1 MKKFLLSCLFVV
13 FLFGFAIEATHRA
26 AANESRAVKMDPH
39 KIRAHVKY
47 LSSDALEGRG
57 TGQKGGDAAA
67 DYIAAQFKAY
77 GLKPGSDVG
86 TFFQSVPMVN
96 MKTLA
101 DTVFTL
107 VPASGQPLE
116 LKNLDDFVTSNES
129 QTEAADIDAPIVFVG
144 YGITAPEYQWDDYKG
159 HDLKGKVALLFVN
172 EPISDDPNFF
182 KGKALTY
189 YGRWTYKFEETA
201 RRGAVGTLIIH
212 RSDLASYGWDVV
224 RNSWG
229 TERSYLERDRTRKL
243 LAASWVQGE
252 VAQKLVGLAGLDL
265 NKLFQQA
272 QSRDFSPIELHVR
285 LKAHVASQSRAFVS
299 HNVLALLEGSDSSR
313 NSEAVL
319 YTAHYDHLGVE
330 PARPGDKIYNGA
342 VDNATGCGILLEIAR
357 TWAKAKKV
365 PPRSIL
371 FAAVTAE
378 EQGLL
383 GSEYMGKKSAYLP
396 VDPIL
401 DINFD
406 ALLPLGFPE
415 EVEVSGAERTTFYPV
430 VEATAKQFGLTI
442 QPDAHPEA
450 GHYYRSDHFSLAR
463 VGIPSFSISQGVK
476 FKGHDLAWGEAQAQD
491 YVKNHYHQ
499 PSDEYHA
506 DWDFRGLAEM
516 ASFGYELGRAAAS
529 QPQPIGWLA
538 GDEFEKAG
546 KKLEPGKFDG
556 DALFA
561 DRPDLKLLHAEAVV
575 YPPLARQTRIVG
587 TVVLRVSVASDGTV
601 SHVEVLKGHPLLSG
615 AIQENV
621 QQWKFAAQPGEPRTF
636 ELRCEFGLREAAST
650 SGRQIVTVPE
660 SLHLLILATP
670 AIIYT
675 NYAK

>member
-1 MKKFLLSCLFVV
+1 
-13 FLFGFAIEATHRA
+13 
-26 AANESRAVKMDPH
+26 
-39 KIRAHVKY
+39 
-47 LSSDALEGRG
+47 
-57 TGQKGGDAAA
+57 
-67 DYIAAQFKAY
+67 
-77 GLKPGSDVG
+77 
-86 TFFQSVPMVN
+86 
-96 MKTLA
+96 
-101 DTVFTL
+101 
-107 VPASGQPLE
+107 
-116 LKNLDDFVTSNES
+116 
-129 QTEAADIDAPIVFVG
+129 
-144 YGITAPEYQWDDYKG
+144 
-159 HDLKGKVALLFVN
+159 
-172 EPISDDPNFF
+172 
-182 KGKALTY
+182 
-189 YGRWTYKFEETA
+189 
-201 RRGAVGTLIIH
+201 
-212 RSDLASYGWDVV
+212 
-224 RNSWG
+224 
-229 TERSYLERDRTRKL
+229 
-243 LAASWVQGE
+243 
-252 VAQKLVGLAGLDL
+252 
-265 NKLFQQA
+265 
-272 QSRDFSPIELHVR
+272 
-285 LKAHVASQSRAFVS
+285 
-299 HNVLALLEGSDSSR
+299 
-313 NSEAVL
+313 
-319 YTAHYDHLGVE
+319 
-330 PARPGDKIYNGA
+330 
-342 VDNATGCGILLEIAR
+342 
-357 TWAKAKKV
+357 
-365 PPRSIL
+365 
-371 FAAVTAE
+371 
-378 EQGLL
+378 
-383 GSEYMGKKSAYLP
+383 
-396 VDPIL
+396 
-401 DINFD
+401 
-406 ALLPLGFPE
+406 
-415 EVEVSGAERTTFYPV
+415 VSGAERTTFYSV